1 MGGPV
6 AAYVAFSR
14 DTGSGEGRVG
24 LEAELPYWAGLLP
37 SRAGRGRKVKIA
49 VASRET
55 RAPVAR
61 GAPPDPARLRPA
73 RAASRAMQLEQF
85 NLGNNVPHY
94 DGATAG
100 ARGARARGRPHA
112 PRDGR
117 GHLMGP
123 PSEFGV
129 TIVTITPPCTEAG
142 SDPSPTPLAARCRR
156 SCPLPPS
163 PVPRPTRLRTARPR
177 PQTPSPGSRITIQSP

>member
-1 MGGPV
+1 MQSTSP
-6 AAYVAFSR
+6 S
-14 DTGSGEGRVG
+14 
-24 LEAELPYWAGLLP
+24 AGILV
-37 SRAGRGRKVKIA
+37 RARGTQDAKRSCLTGRGCSPLVREEVGGQRSLWPPERLGPRWRVVALPILPAAGVKRHH
-49 VASRET
+49 VH
-55 RAPVAR
+55 
-61 GAPPDPARLRPA
+61 
-73 RAASRAMQLEQF
+73 AMQLEQF
-85 NLGNNVPHY
+85 DLGNNVPHY

-117 GHLMGP
+117 GHPMSP

-129 TIVTITPPCTEAG
+129 TIVTITPRCAEAG